1 MHKGRPLRVSY
12 GVGVDSTAMLIGL
25 NRLGIRPDLI
35 LFADTGG
42 ELPETYAY
50 LPIIGR
56 WLKAQGL
63 PPVTIV
69 KNASPRA
76 GHKSLEGE
84 CLTLGTV
91 PSISYRANH
100 SCAMK
105 WKIAPQD
112 KFCNHFAPF
121 REAWARRERVITAI
135 GYDAGAGDGRRLC
148 KAFDAQEEVAKK
160 KSKRWFRKYDYWY
173 PLVDWG
179 WDRAMAESVIRS
191 ELLPVPVKSSC
202 FFCGARTKPEIVKL
216 AVTHPDLFRRAVAI
230 EVNARPKLRKIK
242 GLGTRFAWGEFF
254 EQNRLRVLDPEGTR

>member
-1 MHKGRPLRVSY
+1 LKPLGLEAVAMTLPIQ
-12 GVGVDSTAMLIGL
+12 GVPLTVRRA
-25 NRLGIRPDLI
+25 
-35 LFADTGG
+35 FAEWGTTGG

-50 LPIIGR
+50 LPIMGR

-63 PPVTIV
+63 PPITVV

-100 SCAMK
+100 SCALK

-112 KFCNHFAPF
+112 KFSNHFAMF
-121 REAWARRERVITAI
+121 REAWKRKERVITAI
-135 GYDAGAGDGRRLC
+135 GYDAGVGDGRRLC
-148 KAFDAQEEVAKK
+148 KAFEYREKNGDT
-160 KSKRWFRKYDYWY
+160 KYDFWY

-191 ELLPVPVKSSC
+191 ELLPVPPKSSC
-202 FFCGARTKPEIVKL
+202 FFCGARTKPEIVQL

-230 EVNARPKLRKIK
+230 EVNAKPKLRKIK

-254 EQNRLRVLDPEGTR
+254 EQNRLRVLDPKDTR